1 MVMINALRV
10 TGRVLLAATAAT
22 GLAACDQPVAAP
34 TQPRPVATA
43 PATPPDARATERG
56 LREILAELVS
66 YSNTPEGRA
75 ALQPRQ
81 EAAGARLDAVLAS
94 PPGSAERLS
103 LDELLA
109 RLRALSAAPPPAG
122 AQPRGAPAARAPATG
137 SR

>member
-1 MVMINALRV
+1 MVMIHALRT
-10 TGRVLLAATAAT
+10 TGLVLLAATAAT

-43 PATPPDARATERG
+43 PDARATERG
-56 LREILAELVS
+56 LREVLAELVA

-81 EAAGARLDAVLAS
+81 EAVGARLDAVLAS
-94 PPGSAERLS
+94 PPGSADRVS
-103 LDELLA
+103 LDDLLA
-109 RLRALSAAPPPAG
+109 RLRALSAAQAPAG
-122 AQPRGAPAARAPATG
+122 AQPRGAPAAQAPATG